1 MTASGVSTQKEAE
14 VGAETLP
21 RHPVE
26 RVARLALVGVILLDI
41 VLYRS
46 GGEAGWTSARVAE
59 TVSGAGSWGIVGFI
73 LAFSFLQ
80 PLGVSG
86 HVFCFAATAL

>member
-1 MTASGVSTQKEAE
+1 MARRRCRGIRSSA
-14 VGAETLP
+14 L
-21 RHPVE
+21 
-26 RVARLALVGVILLDI
+26 RVARWALLVGVILLDI

-46 GGEAGWTSARVAE
+46 SGEAGWTSARVAE